1 MENKNVLII
10 NKEIYNFV
18 NTIKG
23 ANLTAPKEW
32 RNEQVWKEISTTV
45 SNVLTKIAEC
55 YGKDKRIEIT
65 KRIITVVIMR
75 ETFGFYGLS
84 AVSEDVSVHDQFVNF
99 NMEQIIPS
107 VWDCLAVIEHQ
118 FITNIICNEFV
129 MQQITTMLKYE
140 AWNFEKANHLPL
152 Q

>member
-10 NKEIYNFV
+10 NKEIYDFI
-18 NTIKG
+18 NTVKG

-45 SNVLTKIAEC
+45 SNVLAKITEC
-55 YGKDKRIEIT
+55 YGKAERITIT
-65 KRIITVVIMR
+65 KRLITVVIMR
-75 ETFGFYGLS
+75 NTLKFYGLS
-84 AVSEDVSVHDQFVNF
+84 AVSEDVSVHDQFVHF
-99 NMEQIIPS
+99 NVEQITPS
-107 VWDCLAVIEHQ
+107 IWDCLAVIEHQ

-129 MQQITTMLKYE
+129 MQQITTMLQYE
-140 AWNFEKANHLPL
+140 AWDFEKANHLPL